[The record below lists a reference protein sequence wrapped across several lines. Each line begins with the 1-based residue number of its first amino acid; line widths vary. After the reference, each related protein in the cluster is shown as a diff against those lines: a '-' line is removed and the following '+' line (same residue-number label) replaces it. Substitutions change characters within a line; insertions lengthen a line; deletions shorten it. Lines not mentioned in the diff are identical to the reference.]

1 MARGLGAASVR
12 GLVCCDDPCEDAL
25 AKQWSLLTGRGIVQ
39 TLHGP
44 YAGRAELAQGEAG
57 REIERRESERAIER
71 ATERATARVIERAT
85 ERATGRTTERVAA
98 GAGLEL
104 GQGLEA
110 ERSGCARGYEP
121 LHGAEQAAAER
132 GRAGESTLDS
142 AGTERA
148 ANERAGTEQAGNG
161 GFALVRRCEPLP

>member
-1 MARGLGAASVR
+1 MKRKEEVGIGS
-12 GLVCCDDPCEDAL
+12 
-25 AKQWSLLTGRGIVQ
+25 GRGIVQ

-57 REIERRESERAIER
+57 REIERRGTERESERAIER
-71 ATERATARVIERAT
+71 AIERAT

-110 ERSGCARGYEP
+110 ERSGCAREYEP
-121 LHGAEQAAAER
+121 LHGAGQAAAER

-148 ANERAGTEQAGNG
+148 GTGQAGNG

>member
-1 MARGLGAASVR
+1 MKRKEEVGIGS
-12 GLVCCDDPCEDAL
+12 
-25 AKQWSLLTGRGIVQ
+25 GRGIVQ

-57 REIERRESERAIER
+57 REIERRGTERESERAIER
-71 ATERATARVIERAT
+71 AIERATVRAIERVT

-98 GAGLEL
+98 GAGLGLEQ

-110 ERSGCARGYEP
+110 ERSGCAREYEP
-121 LHGAEQAAAER
+121 LHGAGQAAAEC
-132 GRAGESTLDS
+132 GRADESTLDS

-148 ANERAGTEQAGNG
+148 ETERAETGRAGTEQAENG